1 MSGTFPST
9 PAPSALKI
17 QSYQP
22 TRVSISHNL
31 RRSVRSNGAQR
42 WVITAD
48 WVGLT
53 RAQFA
58 PIQAFVLAQRGQWD
72 SFTAALPAHKLPQGT
87 ASGTPQ
93 VNGANQQGRSLTTR
107 GWTAG
112 LSSASTGTLKA
123 GDFIAMAGQT
133 KVYMVTADVTAD
145 AFGLASVFIE
155 PALLAV
161 PADGATIAVRNVA
174 FTLALGSDTMESAVA
189 PGGIYNF
196 SLQFVEA
203 F

>member
-1 MSGTFPST
+1 MSGTFPTT
-9 PAPSALKI
+9 PAPSAIKI

-22 TRVSISHNL
+22 TRVSLSHNL

-58 PIQAFVLAQRGQWD
+58 PIQAFVVAQRGQWD
-72 SFTAALPAHKLPQGT
+72 TFSASLPAHKLPQGV
-87 ASGTPQ
+87 ASGTPL
-93 VNGANQQGRSLTTR
+93 VNGANQQGRSLATR
-107 GWTAG
+107 GWAPNLAG
-112 LSSASTGTLKA
+112 VMKA
-123 GDFIAMAGQT
+123 GDFLGIAGQT
-133 KVYMVTADVTAD
+133 KVYMVTMDSNSDNTGSAT
-145 AFGLASVFIE
+145 LLIE
-155 PALLAV
+155 PALLMI
-161 PADGATIAVRNVA
+161 PSSGANLVVRNVP
-174 FTLALGSDTMESAVA
+174 FTLAMGADILESAVT

-196 SLQFVEA
+196 SLQTVEA

>member
-1 MSGTFPST
+1 MSGSFPTS

-22 TRVSISHNL
+22 TRVSLSHNL
-31 RRSVRSNGAQR
+31 RRSVRTNGAQR

-72 SFTAALPAHKLPQGT
+72 TFTAALPAHKLPQGVAT
-87 ASGTPQ
+87 GTPV
-93 VNGANQQGRSLTTR
+93 VNGANQQGRSLATR
-107 GWTAG
+107 GWTANLVG
-112 LSSASTGTLKA
+112 VMKA
-123 GDFIAMAGQT
+123 GDFLGIAGQT
-133 KVYMVTADVTAD
+133 KVYMVTADANSDSTGSVT
-145 AFGLASVFIE
+145 LLIE
-155 PALLAV
+155 PALLMV
-161 PADGATIAVRNVA
+161 PSDNVSLVVRNVPL
-174 FTLALGSDTMESAVA
+174 TLAMGGDTLESAVA
-189 PGGIYNF
+189 PGSIYNF
-196 SLQFVEA
+196 SLQLVEA

>member
-1 MSGTFPST
+1 MSGSFPTS

-22 TRVSISHNL
+22 TRVSLSHNL
-31 RRSVRSNGAQR
+31 RRSVRTNGAQR

-72 SFTAALPAHKLPQGT
+72 TFTAALPAHKLPQGIAT
-87 ASGTPQ
+87 GTPL
-93 VNGANQQGRSLTTR
+93 VNGANQQGRSLATR
-107 GWTAG
+107 GWTANLAG
-112 LSSASTGTLKA
+112 VMKA
-123 GDFIAMAGQT
+123 GDFLGIAGQT
-133 KVYMVTADVTAD
+133 KVYMVTADANAD
-145 AFGLASVFIE
+145 STGSATLVIE
-155 PALLAV
+155 PALLAIPSDNV
-161 PADGATIAVRNVA
+161 NLAVRNVP
-174 FTLALGSDTMESAVA
+174 FTLALGGDTLESAVA

-196 SLQFVEA
+196 SLQLVEA

>member
-1 MSGTFPST
+1 MSGSFPTS

-22 TRVSISHNL
+22 TRVSLSHNL
-31 RRSVRSNGAQR
+31 RRSVRTNGAQR

-72 SFTAALPAHKLPQGT
+72 TFSAALPAHKMPQGIAT
-87 ASGTPQ
+87 GTPL
-93 VNGANQQGRSLTTR
+93 VNGANQQGRSLATR
-107 GWTAG
+107 GWTAN
-112 LSSASTGTLKA
+112 LSGVMKA
-123 GDFIAMAGQT
+123 GDFLGISGQT
-133 KVYMVTADVTAD
+133 KVYMVTTD
-145 AFGLASVFIE
+145 ANSDSTGSATLVIE
-155 PALLAV
+155 PALLAIPSDNV
-161 PADGATIAVRNVA
+161 NLAVRNVP
-174 FTLALGSDTMESAVA
+174 FTLALGGDTLESAVA

-196 SLQFVEA
+196 SLQLVEA